1 MKKNILKI
9 SMYIVIILVIVVG
22 SITVLNKVKEMYLGI
37 LNSINSTNT
46 KLETISQD
54 IINNTNINKSYTE
67 ILDKE
72 VNDSL
77 SDKTIKINLNNEI
90 INLNLKYDNVFY
102 EVNSLI
108 SNKDIPILINNIED
122 VKVFIN
128 GEEYSNSSFINIG
141 GISINNNIKVEIK
154 STIKNDSRTFYIR
167 TMPSDFP
174 EYKLVGESE
183 YEGDYYLTLQ
193 PKPFY
198 MMKISNDGK
207 VLYYKKDDT
216 NPFFDFKKHNIN
228 GKVRYSYL
236 EVNRNIPTV
245 GLFYELGDIV
255 ILDENYNEIDRVT
268 LKDNGEVKADSG
280 VENHDFIMIDDG
292 HYIVSSYEL
301 RIVDNVSEDIKS
313 AGSSAKVIASV
324 LQEIKDGKVIW
335 QWDSTDYP
343 QLYNLSIEGNN
354 FTNSSSWQ
362 DYVHFNSII
371 IDEKDNNLVCSFRNL
386 DSVIKL
392 DRNTGD
398 ILWILGGNGDQFGLD
413 DEQKFSRQHMARIL
427 ENGDITIFDN
437 GFDSKKSRVLQIS
450 IDEENKKIVDYK
462 EFSVANRFSM
472 YMGSAQK
479 IDYSNNVFVIGWGSA
494 DSDTAIMS
502 EVDFKNDKVLSEL
515 HFIDDTKQ
523 AYRVYKF
530 K

>member
-1 MKKNILKI
+1 MKKHILKI
-9 SMYIVIILVIVVG
+9 SIYIVIILLILAASV
-22 SITVLNKVKEMYLGI
+22 TVLNKAKEMYLGI
-37 LNSINSTNT
+37 LNSINNTNT

-54 IINNTNINKSYTE
+54 IINNTDINKRYTE

-102 EVNSLI
+102 EVNSLVA
-108 SNKDIPILINNIED
+108 NKDIPILINNIDD
-122 VKVFIN
+122 VKIFIN
-128 GEEYSNSSFINIG
+128 GEEYSNSSFVNIG
-141 GISINNNIKVEIK
+141 EISINNNIKVEIK
-154 STIKNDSRTFYIR
+154 STINNDSRTFYIR

-313 AGSSAKVIASV
+313 AGSSTKVIASV
-324 LQEIKDGKVIW
+324 LQEIKDGEVIW

-343 QLYNLSIEGNN
+343 ELYSLSVEGNN

-362 DYVHFNSII
+362 DYVHFNSIT

-392 DRNTGD
+392 DRDTGD
-398 ILWILGGNGDQFGLD
+398 IVWILGGNGDQFGI
-413 DEQKFSRQHMARIL
+413 R
-427 ENGDITIFDN
+427 G
-437 GFDSKKSRVLQIS
+437 
-450 IDEENKKIVDYK
+450 
-462 EFSVANRFSM
+462 
-472 YMGSAQK
+472 
-479 IDYSNNVFVIGWGSA
+479 
-494 DSDTAIMS
+494 
-502 EVDFKNDKVLSEL
+502 
-515 HFIDDTKQ
+515 
-523 AYRVYKF
+523 
-530 K
+530 

>member
-1 MKKNILKI
+1 MKKNILKR
-9 SMYIVIILVIVVG
+9 STYIVIILVIGVG
-22 SITVLNKVKEMYLGI
+22 SVNVLNKVKEMYLGI
-37 LNSINSTNT
+37 LNSINNTNT
-46 KLETISQD
+46 KLETIQQY
-54 IINNTNINKSYTE
+54 IIDNTNVSKIYTE
-67 ILDKE
+67 ITNKE

-102 EVNSLI
+102 EIDSLI
-108 SNKDIPILINNIED
+108 VNKDIPIDINNTSGLKIS
-122 VKVFIN
+122 IN
-128 GEEYSNSSFINIG
+128 GEEYSNSSVINISE
-141 GISINNNIKVEIK
+141 ISINNNIKVDIK
-154 STIKNDSRTFYIR
+154 STANNDSRTFYIR

-174 EYKLVGESE
+174 EYKLVGQSE

-198 MMKISNDGK
+198 MMKISNDGN
-207 VLYYKKDDT
+207 VLYYKKDDN
-216 NPFFDFKKHNIN
+216 NPFFDFKKYNIN
-228 GKVRYSYL
+228 GKVRYSYI
-236 EVNRNIPTV
+236 EINRNIPVV
-245 GLFYELGDIV
+245 GSFYGLGNVV
-255 ILDENYNEIDRVT
+255 ILDDNFNEIDRVI
-268 LKDNGEVKADSG
+268 LKDNGKVKKDSG

-292 HYIVSSYEL
+292 HYIVSSYDL
-301 RIVDNVSEDIKS
+301 RIVDNVSEDIES
-313 AGSSAKVIASV
+313 AGSSTKVIASV
-324 LQEIKDGKVIW
+324 LQEIKDGEVIW

-343 QLYNLSIEGNN
+343 QLYNLSVEGNN
-354 FTNSSSWQ
+354 FTNSSVWQ
-362 DYVHFNSII
+362 DYIHFNSIT
-371 IDEKDNNLVCSFRNL
+371 IDKKDNNLVCSFRNL

-398 ILWILGGNGDQFGLD
+398 ILWILGGNGDQFGLG

-427 ENGDITIFDN
+427 ENGDMTIFDN
-437 GFDSKKSRVLQIS
+437 GWDYKKTRVLQIS
-450 IDEENKKIVDYK
+450 VDEENKKIVDYK

-479 IDYSNNVFVIGWGSA
+479 IDNSNDVFVIGWGSA
-494 DSDTAIMS
+494 NTDTAIMS